1 MVMPPRS
8 TEVIRRR
15 ARLTRAQLLRRRA
28 QRGAT
33 VYIVLL
39 VIAMLTGVGL
49 FAAKSAT
56 LATRGGGFLRQMTQT
71 HYVAEYGYQVVLQE
85 MSTDRR
91 SIYLGKM
98 SKPGEMSP
106 DCDHDPIPGD
116 NIVPVA
122 DPLVQNYTCFRFGYE
137 YLESLVDRE
146 TIPDGDGLPE
156 ILVKSDPPGVVV
168 GSLGYGELVGN
179 MRVEL
184 TDLAPT
190 EKPVPGMD
198 ATGSSGVRMRFYT
211 VSMGVA
217 GQVRHD
223 AADTETAETSVSAE
237 YARGS
242 MMVGPL
248 QTL

>member
-1 MVMPPRS
+1 MRPPTS
-8 TEVIRRR
+8 GLPRR
-15 ARLTRAQLLRRRA
+15 ARLLRAQLLRRAA

-71 HYVAEYGYQVVLQE
+71 HYVAEYGFQTVLQE

-91 SIYLGKM
+91 SIYLSKM
-98 SKPGEMSP
+98 SQPGEMSA
-106 DCDHDPIPGD
+106 DCDHDPVPGD
-116 NIVPVA
+116 NIVPVGH
-122 DPLVQNYTCFRFGYE
+122 PLVQNYTCFRFGYQ
-137 YLESLVDRE
+137 YLESIVDRE
-146 TIPDGDGLPE
+146 TIPDGDAFPA
-156 ILVKSDPPGVVV
+156 ILDESVLGASV

-179 MRVEL
+179 MQVEL

-223 AADTETAETSVSAE
+223 SADTEVAETSVSAE

-248 QTL
+248 PTL